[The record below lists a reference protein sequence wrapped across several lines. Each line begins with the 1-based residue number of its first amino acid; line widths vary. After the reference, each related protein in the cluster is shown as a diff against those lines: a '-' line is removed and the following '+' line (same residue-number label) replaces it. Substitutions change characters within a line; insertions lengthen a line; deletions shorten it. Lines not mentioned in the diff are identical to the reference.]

1 MFETIDNIAY
11 TVLPFLQFPILINT
25 RFSMLSTECISIE
38 YHFRPDN
45 EISGFQKLA
54 VNKWTCR
61 KK

>member
-1 MFETIDNIAY
+1 MLETIDSIAY
-11 TVLPFLQFPILINT
+11 TVLSFLQFPILYYYEI
-25 RFSMLSTECISIE
+25 SMLSTECISIE